1 MARPGTTH
9 LRSLER
15 LPANGS
21 TSFSGWA
28 LKDAN
33 TPDYVTLKTT
43 GVAAGTYT
51 VVLKANTTWKDYYY
65 TVKVNVQ

>member
-1 MARPGTTH
+1 MD
-9 LRSLER
+9 
-15 LPANGS
+15 NGS

-51 VVLKANTTWKDYYY
+51 VVIKANTVWKDYFY

>member
-1 MARPGTTH
+1 MISGAMGRVTSPMP
-9 LRSLER
+9 SLI
-15 LPANGS
+15 

-43 GVAAGTYT
+43 GVATGSYT
-51 VVLKANTTWKDYYY
+51 VVLKASTTWKDYYY